1 MSKAK
6 RHGNRE
12 ARKPKAAIAPVA
24 AAAIALAAKRELLA
38 MSAPKRKG

>member
-12 ARKPKAAIAPVA
+12 ARKPIAIKAPVA
-24 AAAIALAAKRELLA
+24 AVPIPLAAKRGLA
-38 MSAPKRKG
+38 ATSAPKRKG